1 MRNRKLLA
9 LLAGS
14 ALTVLAAAASAQTAS
29 APAAPPVSASDDT
42 ITEIV
47 VTAQKREER
56 LQDVP
61 ISIAVVSGNQLTRK
75 NINEVVDLTHSV
87 PSLNASGPFGALS
100 IRGVGSLSFSRS
112 AEGSVG
118 VVIDGVALANTGTN
132 PPQLFDVARV
142 EVLEGPQGTLFGRN
156 SSAGVLN
163 IVTNAPD
170 PNRYEAIAHADVATR
185 HDSSGRAVVNL
196 PIAEN
201 AALRIAASYS
211 QAPDT
216 MYNRFDGTSYQV
228 SGESVRSRLLWEA
241 SLDVSVNLIADYSEF
256 ERKGGSPWTV
266 YYATP
271 GSPLSSRLAAC
282 GVVVGQEN
290 TQGCT
295 DGGTNSTT
303 KSYGFSGQV
312 DGKLGDLT
320 LTSITSARRLLINNL
335 ASDADSVPINRL
347 NLNASPYDVRNFSQ
361 ELRVTSPQGGR
372 IQYVGGLYYF
382 NSELISA
389 NAQSGY
395 LAADSGVPYM
405 LGQVLSTHSRTKSV
419 AVFGQATVNLNDDF
433 RLILGGRYGNEDVH
447 AVTTGKV
454 APGAAAPFA
463 SIAGVNAKVS
473 DNYVSYRLG
482 AQYDLSRSVMAYA
495 TYNKGYKGPSIN
507 DQTGGGTIPAIVQAE
522 VPHASEVGLKSTLL
536 SGRLVANVAVFHN
549 KVDNFQTTYFEPT
562 IAKFVFGNAP
572 SLTTQGVSFDLIG
585 RPSRALTLNL
595 GGLFNDAKYGDG
607 YFVACGLGETLAQGC
622 LKILNGS
629 GAVIG
634 QADNAGGNR
643 LIGAPKW
650 KLNGGA
656 EYTRDVGGGFK
667 GFVSTDVVYTSRVN
681 FGAAYEPINSNKPA
695 TIVGARIGVTSENGG
710 FGVSLFARNLF
721 DVYQPVVRFAT
732 PTAAQQRDPVSYSQ
746 ISGPESRRVI
756 GLSLDGKF

>member
-9 LLAGS
+9 LLTSS
-14 ALTVLAAAASAQTAS
+14 AIAALCTAASAQTA
-29 APAAPPVSASDDT
+29 PPPTADSVDT
-42 ITEIV
+42 VVEIV

-75 NINEVVDLTHSV
+75 NVNEVADLTHSV

-163 IVTNAPD
+163 IVTNAPN
-170 PNRYEAIAHADVATR
+170 PSRFEAIAHADVATR
-185 HDSSGRAVVNL
+185 HDYTGRAVLNL
-196 PIAEN
+196 PIADN

-228 SGESVRSRLLWEA
+228 SGESVRSRFLWEA
-241 SLDVSVNLIADYSEF
+241 TSDVSVNLIGDYSKF
-256 ERKGGSPWTV
+256 DRKGGSPWTV
-266 YYATP
+266 YYSSP
-271 GSPLSSRLAAC
+271 GSPLSTRLAAC
-282 GVVVGQEN
+282 GVVVGPEN
-290 TQGCT
+290 NEGCT

-303 KSYGFSGQV
+303 ESYGFSGQV
-312 DGKLGDLT
+312 DGKIHDLT
-320 LTSITSARRLLINNL
+320 LTSITSYRRLLIDSF

-372 IQYVGGLYYF
+372 VQYVGGLYYF
-382 NSELISA
+382 SSELISA
-389 NAQSGY
+389 NAQSGF
-395 LAADSGVPYM
+395 LAADSGVPYK
-405 LGQVLSTHSRTKSV
+405 LGQILSIRSKTKSM
-419 AVFGQATVNLNDDF
+419 AAFGQATVNINDDF
-433 RLILGGRYGNEDVH
+433 RLILGGRYGNEDVR
-447 AVTTGKV
+447 AVSTGVV
-454 APGAAAPFA
+454 APGAAAAFA

-473 DNYVSYRLG
+473 DTYVSYRLG
-482 AQYDLSRSVMAYA
+482 AQYDLSRAVMAYA

-507 DQTGGGTIPAIVQAE
+507 DQTGGGTIPAIVEAE
-522 VPHASEVGLKSTLL
+522 VPHASELGLKSTLF
-536 SGRLVANVAVFHN
+536 SGRLVANVAAFHN

-572 SLTTQGVSFDLIG
+572 SLTTQGLSFDLVG
-585 RPSRALTLNL
+585 RPTRALTVNL

-607 YFVACGLGETLAQGC
+607 YFVACGLGQTLAQGC
-622 LKILNGS
+622 LNILNGS
-629 GAVIG
+629 GAVAG
-634 QADNAGGNR
+634 KADNAGGNR
-643 LIGAPKW
+643 LIGAPQW

-656 EYTRDVGGGFK
+656 EYTRSLSGGFK
-667 GFVSTDVVYTSRVN
+667 GFVTTDIVYTSRVN
-681 FGAAYEPINSNKPA
+681 FGAAYEPLNSNKPA
-695 TIVGARIGVTSENGG
+695 TLVGARLGVTSENGS
-710 FGVSLFARNLF
+710 FGISLFVRNLF